1 MRLTQTAF
9 MMYGNG
15 DGRPLLSVLVLLAS
29 ANRVQW
35 QSNLLVVLHIRSIS
49 DGLDVAVEM
58 L

>member
-1 MRLTQTAF
+1 ML
-9 MMYGNG
+9 YGNG
-15 DGRPLLSVLVLLAS
+15 DGRPLLSVLVFLAS